1 MTEKI
6 QSVRGMRDI
15 LPPES
20 QHWQYLE
27 RTLAEVLTGYGYQ
40 QIRTPVLEPTAL
52 FTRSIGEVSDIVQKE
67 MYTFE
72 DRNGDSLT
80 MRPEGTASTVRA
92 FIEHG
97 LAQQLPLR
105 LWYTGPMFRH
115 ERPQK
120 GRYRQFHQLG
130 IEVFGLTG
138 PDIDAELIL
147 LTRAFWAALGIEG
160 LTLEINS
167 LGTAETRARYRES
180 LKAYF
185 EPHRARLDADS
196 LIRLEKNP
204 LRILDSKNPDLAELI
219 AEAPSLTDA
228 LDDEARAH
236 FDGLLA
242 TLTACGLE
250 FVVNPRLVRGLDY
263 YTHTVFEWKTTA
275 LGAQD
280 TVCAGGRYDGLVE
293 RFGAKPVPAVGFAA
307 GLERLLALLPPPPAE
322 LTTQADLY
330 VVLANDD
337 QATSMT
343 MLEALRQA
351 LPGQRIL
358 AHCGGGSMKSQMKKA
373 DRSGARYALV
383 IGAAELAERRYS
395 LKPLREG
402 LPQET
407 FDLDTLSAR
416 LTAQAAAEENTQ
428 SE

>member
-1 MTEKI
+1 MSEKI

-15 LPPES
+15 LPPETA
-20 QHWQYLE
+20 QWQQLE
-27 RTLAEVLTGYGYQ
+27 TRLAAVLGGYGYQ
-40 QIRTPVLEPTAL
+40 QIRTPVLEPTRL

-130 IEVFGLTG
+130 IEVFGLEG

-147 LTRAFWAALGIEG
+147 MTQAFWDALGIDG

-167 LGTAETRARYRES
+167 LGTAETRARYREQ
-180 LKAYF
+180 LVDYF
-185 EPHRARLDADS
+185 TPHRALLDEDS
-196 LIRLEKNP
+196 RVRLEKNP
-204 LRILDSKNPDLAELI
+204 LRILDSKNPELASLI
-219 AEAPSLTDA
+219 AGAPSMADA
-228 LDDEARAH
+228 LDDAARAH

-242 TLTACGLE
+242 LLSAGG
-250 FVVNPRLVRGLDY
+250 VPYSINPRLVRGLDY
-263 YTHTVFEWKTTA
+263 YTHTVFEWKTSA

-280 TVCAGGRYDGLVE
+280 TVCAGGRYDGLIE
-293 RFGAKPVPAVGFAA
+293 TFGAKPVPAIGFAA
-307 GLERLLALLPPPPAE
+307 GLERLLALMPAPPDE
-322 LTTQADLY
+322 LACAADLY
-330 VVLANDD
+330 VVVVNDNAAASL
-337 QATSMT
+337 QMVQ
-343 MLEALRQA
+343 ALRAA
-351 LPGQRIL
+351 LPAQRIL

-373 DRSGARYALV
+373 DRSGARYAVV
-383 IGAAELAERRYS
+383 IGESEVAERRYS
-395 LKPLREG
+395 LKPLRADA
-402 LPQET
+402 PQET
-407 FDLDTLSAR
+407 FELAALATR
-416 LTAQAAAEENTQ
+416 LGQPA
-428 SE
+428 